1 MRSHELP
8 WPLPDVLAGIAT
20 MLGVNATADGSAIVM
35 HSMRQVHRLA
45 ATWELLLDPATFL
58 FFIGGLTM
66 LALRRNDER
75 GMMNDECQANVPV
88 VGCEE
93 PVHHSPFI
101 IHQFPNWRTWIGGLR
116 TLTVVILAWLPLRAG
131 LLMALYL
138 HRVLRSDPDRPLHA
152 MNHFFSPWMLL
163 LLLVV
168 PVLLAWRFV
177 KGNDKCRMTNDECSD
192 DAVIVAEEQS
202 IHHSSFCIR
211 HSLPFAAIL
220 IALAVALFTVG
231 IYWNPVGTHKGGR
244 VMFVERHSQ
253 WEPTTKPYDTTWFVE
268 PKLFGEGS
276 GYNYGRIYHYLGQ
289 FYEMSR
295 LLEGDRID
303 DDSLAKCDVLVIK
316 TPTQRYSQAEADAVV
331 RFVKRGGGLL
341 LIGDHT
347 NVFRSA
353 TIMND
358 VTRPMGFIFRDDVL
372 FGFQQSPYRELY
384 VPPTIPHPIVQN
396 MPPMEFAVSCSID
409 PGSSRGR
416 AAIANTGLWSM
427 GPDYH
432 SENFHPVPQHC
443 PEMRY
448 GAFIQTW
455 ARSTDKAAS

>member
-1 MRSHELP
+1 MCGVILLVQALALELYAAHTMRSHELP
-8 WPLPDVLAGIAT
+8 WPLPDALAGIAT
-20 MLGVNATADGSAIVM
+20 MLGVDATADGSAIVM

-177 KGNDKCRMTNDECSD
+177 KGNDKCRTDE
-192 DAVIVAEEQS
+192 
-202 IHHSSFCIR
+202 
-211 HSLPFAAIL
+211 
-220 IALAVALFTVG
+220 
-231 IYWNPVGTHKGGR
+231 
-244 VMFVERHSQ
+244 
-253 WEPTTKPYDTTWFVE
+253 
-268 PKLFGEGS
+268 
-276 GYNYGRIYHYLGQ
+276 
-289 FYEMSR
+289 
-295 LLEGDRID
+295 
-303 DDSLAKCDVLVIK
+303 
-316 TPTQRYSQAEADAVV
+316 
-331 RFVKRGGGLL
+331 
-341 LIGDHT
+341 
-347 NVFRSA
+347 
-353 TIMND
+353 
-358 VTRPMGFIFRDDVL
+358 
-372 FGFQQSPYRELY
+372 
-384 VPPTIPHPIVQN
+384 
-396 MPPMEFAVSCSID
+396 
-409 PGSSRGR
+409 
-416 AAIANTGLWSM
+416 
-427 GPDYH
+427 
-432 SENFHPVPQHC
+432 
-443 PEMRY
+443 
-448 GAFIQTW
+448 
-455 ARSTDKAAS
+455 